1 MSPRRNTIGHSRR
14 RTTRRPEP
22 EQTEVAVG
30 WDALA
35 RELVRRGRASEAI
48 LDHPSAQHTTEEGA

>member
-22 EQTEVAVG
+22 EQTTAVG

-35 RELVRRGRASEAI
+35 RDLVRRGRASKAI
-48 LDHPSAQHTTEEGA
+48 LDPPSTHTTEGHLTQ